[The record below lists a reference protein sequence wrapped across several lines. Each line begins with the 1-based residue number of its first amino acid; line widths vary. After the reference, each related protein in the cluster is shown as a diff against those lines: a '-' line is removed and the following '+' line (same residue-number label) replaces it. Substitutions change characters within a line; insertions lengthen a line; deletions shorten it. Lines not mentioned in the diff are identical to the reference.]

1 LNCPQ
6 ALREESMEYLKKEDP
21 EIYQVVLNE
30 TQRQTEKLELIASE
44 NITSQAVME
53 ITGSVL
59 TNKYAEG
66 YPGKRYYGGCE
77 HVDVAEN
84 LAIERAKK
92 LFDAEYA
99 NVQPHA
105 GSQANMGVFFS
116 VAKPGDTLL
125 GMDLAHG
132 GHLTHGAKV
141 NFSGKIYNAVT
152 YGVDPE
158 TEILDYQQIRAL
170 ALEHKPRVLI
180 GGASAYSRI
189 IDFPKL
195 REIADEAG
203 CLLLVDMAHIAG
215 LVAAGVHPSP
225 LPYADFVTTTTH
237 KTLRGPRGGMILMGK
252 DKPNDLGIVAP
263 KSGRT
268 KMWSEILDSN
278 IMPGI
283 QGGPL
288 MHVVAGKA
296 VAFKEAL
303 APDFR
308 DYQKKV
314 VANAKV
320 LAQTLI
326 DGGIRIVSGG
336 TDNHLMLCDLTG
348 IDVTG
353 RDAEH
358 WLDEANI
365 TANKNAIP
373 FEKRSPFVTSGVRLG
388 TPSLTSRGMGEAEM
402 KKVGGFIL
410 EVFQSGGDE
419 KILSAIKDNVSAL
432 CKDFPLFR
440 G

>member
-1 LNCPQ
+1 
-6 ALREESMEYLKKEDP
+6 MEYLKKEDP

-237 KTLRGPRGGMILMGK
+237 KTLRGPK
-252 DKPNDLGIVAP
+252 
-263 KSGRT
+263 
-268 KMWSEILDSN
+268 
-278 IMPGI
+278 
-283 QGGPL
+283 
-288 MHVVAGKA
+288 
-296 VAFKEAL
+296 
-303 APDFR
+303 
-308 DYQKKV
+308 
-314 VANAKV
+314 
-320 LAQTLI
+320 
-326 DGGIRIVSGG
+326 
-336 TDNHLMLCDLTG
+336 
-348 IDVTG
+348 G
-353 RDAEH
+353 RDDPHGQRQTQRSGYSGA
-358 WLDEANI
+358 
-365 TANKNAIP
+365 K
-373 FEKRSPFVTSGVRLG
+373 KRPHQDVERDSG
-388 TPSLTSRGMGEAEM
+388 
-402 KKVGGFIL
+402 F
-410 EVFQSGGDE
+410 
-419 KILSAIKDNVSAL
+419 
-432 CKDFPLFR
+432 
-440 G
+440 

>member
-1 LNCPQ
+1 
-6 ALREESMEYLKKEDP
+6 MEYLKKEDP